1 MPLNHTLIT
10 LFEILYLLTVVSIVV
25 VVITENRNPI
35 KTVAWVLA
43 VLFLPVIGIIW
54 YAIFGQDTTRK
65 HVISRRMYSKLKK
78 RPLDEMETPVEQSY
92 PSEYGNLI
100 NLLRRMDYN
109 PLLGGNKVELFTH
122 ASVKFER
129 LFADIRKARR
139 HIHIEYYVLED
150 DDLGKQLQDAL
161 IRKAREG
168 VEVRIIYDSFGSR
181 KTGKAYFEAFRMA
194 GIEVEPFL
202 KLTLPSLTSR
212 LNYRTH
218 RKIIVID
225 GEIGYVGGMNIADR
239 YVRGMEWGP
248 WRDTHA
254 RIEGKGVQGLQSVFL
269 IDWFF
274 VSQTLITSRYYFPM
288 LHNFGDTLMQ
298 IVNSGPLS
306 EENELSHG
314 IMQAIYGAER
324 SIFIQTPYFFPPES
338 MTDALQAA
346 AIRGVDVRL
355 MISKRS
361 DVPMVQLASQS
372 FIAHMLQAGVKVY
385 LYREGFLHS
394 KLMVFDGSL
403 TLIGSA
409 NFDMRSFEQNF
420 EIEAFMYDTQLAGE
434 AMEIFTEDQRYCD
447 LVSLREWKNRPMAK
461 RFLESLLRLFAPL
474 L

>member
-1 MPLNHTLIT
+1 MPLNNTLIN
-10 LFEILYLLTVVSIVV
+10 LFEILYLITVVSIVV

-54 YAIFGQDTTRK
+54 YAVFGQDTTRK

-92 PSEYGNLI
+92 PPEYGNLI

-109 PLLGGNKVELFTH
+109 PMLGGNKVELFTH
-122 ASVKFER
+122 AREKFER
-129 LFADIRKARR
+129 LFVDIAQARR
-139 HIHIEYYVLED
+139 HIHIEYYVLND
-150 DDLGKQLQDAL
+150 DEIGLKLQEAL
-161 IRKAREG
+161 ISKAREG

-181 KTGKAYFEAFRMA
+181 KTGKPYFEAFRME

-212 LNYRTH
+212 INYRTH

-225 GEIGYVGGMNIADR
+225 GEIGYLGGMNIADR
-239 YVRGMEWGP
+239 YLKGLEWGA

-274 VSQTLITSRYYFPM
+274 VSQTLITSRNYFP
-288 LHNFGDTLMQ
+288 LLDNCGNTLMQ
-298 IVNSGPLS
+298 IVNSGPLN

-324 SIFIQTPYFFPPES
+324 SIFIETPYFFPPES

-355 MISKRS
+355 MLSRRS
-361 DVPMVQLASQS
+361 DVPLVQLASQS

-409 NFDMRSFEQNF
+409 NFDTRSFDQNF
-420 EIEAFMYDTQLAGE
+420 EIEAFIYDRDVAGQ
-434 AMEIFTEDQRYCD
+434 ASDIFVEDQHSCD
-447 LVSLREWKNRPMAK
+447 QVSLREWKKRPVTK